1 MVCNKV
7 VKIALICDQIDKDG
21 KDVNYN
27 DIYKLLWDLQKQ
39 TREAKNKVIRL
50 CWEWMLSATQNA
62 KSGKPRDKPK

>member
-39 TREAKNKVIRL
+39 TREAKKQSNKTLLGMERL
-50 CWEWMLSATQNA
+50 F
-62 KSGKPRDKPK
+62 K

>member
-27 DIYKLLWDLQKQ
+27 DIYKLLWDLQNRREKQ
-39 TREAKNKVIRL
+39 KQSNKTLLGMERL
-50 CWEWMLSATQNA
+50 F
-62 KSGKPRDKPK
+62 K

>member
-7 VKIALICDQIDKDG
+7 IKIALICDQIDKDG

-50 CWEWMLSATQNA
+50 CWEW
-62 KSGKPRDKPK
+62 SGYSSEYFKTYRCSRNRI

>member
-39 TREAKNKVIRL
+39 TREAKIKTTR
-50 CWEWMLSATQNA
+50 
-62 KSGKPRDKPK
+62 